1 MVCKVNCAAI
11 MGVDVL
17 PVIVETDICNGLPS
31 FDMVGLLSYDI
42 KESRERV
49 RTAIKNS
56 GFLVPPKRITI
67 NFSPGNIR
75 KAGTYFDL
83 PVAVSILW
91 CLDIIKCRLDDKMF
105 VGELSLSGRG
115 SSCKWS
121 FTYSFACY
129 GKGNEILFCAGY
141 ECWRMPMYKGHKGN
155 WSRRFK

>member
-56 GFLVPPKRITI
+56 GFLVPPKRITTI
-67 NFSPGNIR
+67 FLR
-75 KAGTYFDL
+75 ET
-83 PVAVSILW
+83 
-91 CLDIIKCRLDDKMF
+91 
-105 VGELSLSGRG
+105 
-115 SSCKWS
+115 
-121 FTYSFACY
+121 
-129 GKGNEILFCAGY
+129 
-141 ECWRMPMYKGHKGN
+141 
-155 WSRRFK
+155 